1 MKSALEL
8 AMERADEALG
18 DEKVE
23 LTDEQ
28 KQAIDEVKRVYA
40 AKWAEQEITLKG
52 RLEKF
57 ARESDDPQTLAE
69 ASRQVQT
76 EMGRVREELFTERD
90 AKLEAIRKEEKG

>member
-18 DEKVE
+18 DEKVA

-28 KQAIDEVKRVYA
+28 KQAIDEVKKVYE
-40 AKWAEQEITLKG
+40 AKWAEQEISLKG

-57 ARESDDPQTLAE
+57 ARESEDRQALAE
-69 ASRQVQT
+69 ARRQVQT
-76 EMGRVREELFTERD
+76 EMNRVRQQLFAERD
-90 AKLEAIRKEEKG
+90 AKLEAIRKGERG